1 MPCATR
7 RYFRARKSRKGP
19 VMKRVSLSAHCVGCL
34 VMLGSLTLFSLLVP
48 SAAGQQTDGWRQLP
62 LAEFVQTIRSLTDGN
77 EGVAESL
84 WQEIRTQSTER
95 LLQVVAQNTA
105 ADYGDLVNLYLWARP
120 NLSSE
125 QTASA
130 LAALQPSSAQ
140 TGAWPFEKLQ
150 DVESRMGQAGIEVD
164 ALYSLTVNWL
174 GARDVRTLENVDQLG
189 WLFSQV
195 QHVDRKE
202 IGEQRF
208 SVQWTGLVLA
218 PANGAYAFSI
228 SPLDL
233 NYNHGGS
240 FRDQKVVVFL
250 GDKQILDSSTNG
262 YTYQAEPVTLTAG
275 TPVPLRVELTYA
287 CTSQGVIDDR
297 PAIAQLFWEGPG
309 LKKQLVPSTAL
320 RTPDGSQNGLQGVY
334 QLAGGG
340 QEVNVTRI
348 DPRIAFTWIHQNFVL
363 SSHDALRQ
371 QLAAQLQTV
380 AGSGATLGRWEQ
392 DAASNPERWQSH
404 WAFLESLDV
413 DQQPRWV
420 QTLLAHPALLD
431 DCAPYAIANLYS
443 RCRVGAPDESLQAVG
458 RWAQAHADET
468 AILRADFYDVNR
480 GVYRELSRKIT
491 WQYRP
496 HLEMLERDYLILPD
510 GRCALP
516 VAYVL
521 SYAYRDL
528 GRMPQ
533 WIEKLEA
540 QLADPQCDGDKRVNW
555 LLARA
560 QAEEIRHGAPEQH
573 WFTTDRFLAG
583 RQWIEEAALMAET
596 EAARLRV
603 YKELVARQLVDE
615 RVATARKLTD
625 DAAKRCTSPES
636 AAAIA
641 QWRMELTAAEF
652 AITQRHAA
660 HEAAVQAAYVDRLR
674 ARYQQA
680 QASGDEAASQ
690 RYRDL
695 LSAAG
700 DTKQ

>member
-1 MPCATR
+1 M
-7 RYFRARKSRKGP
+7 F
-19 VMKRVSLSAHCVGCL
+19 
-34 VMLGSLTLFSLLVP
+34 GSLALFSLLVP
-48 SAAGQQTDGWRQLP
+48 SAAGQQPDGWRQLP
-62 LAEFVQTIRSLTDGN
+62 LPEFVQTIRALTDGN

-120 NLSSE
+120 NLSPE

-130 LAALQPSSAQ
+130 LAALQPTSAQ
-140 TGAWPFEKLQ
+140 TGTWSFEKLQ

-164 ALYSLTVNWL
+164 ALYGLTVNWL

-195 QHVDRKE
+195 QHVDRNE

-218 PANGAYAFSI
+218 PANGAYTFSI

-233 NYNHGGS
+233 NYNHGGT
-240 FRDQKVVVFL
+240 FRDQKVVVWL
-250 GDKQILDSSTNG
+250 GDKQILDSSANG
-262 YTYQAEPVTLTAG
+262 YTYLAEPVTLTAG

-334 QLAGGG
+334 QLTGGG

-392 DAASNPERWQSH
+392 DATSNPERWQAH

-413 DQQPRWV
+413 DQQPRWG

-458 RWAQAHADET
+458 RWAQAHADEN

-496 HLEMLERDYLILPD
+496 HLELLERDYLILPD

-528 GRMPQ
+528 GQMPQ
-533 WIEKLEA
+533 WIEKLES
-540 QLADPQCDGDKRVNW
+540 QLSDPQCDGDKRVNW

-573 WFTTDRFLAG
+573 WLTTDRFLAG
-583 RQWIEEAALMAET
+583 RQWIEEAALLAET

-636 AAAIA
+636 AAALA
-641 QWRMELTAAEF
+641 QWRLELTAAEF

-660 HEAAVQAAYVDRLR
+660 HEAAVQAAYIERLR

-700 DTKQ
+700 DNNQ

>member
-1 MPCATR
+1 MIGGLTLL
-7 RYFRARKSRKGP
+7 
-19 VMKRVSLSAHCVGCL
+19 SLSVR
-34 VMLGSLTLFSLLVP
+34 
-48 SAAGQQTDGWRQLP
+48 SAAGQQPDGWRQMP

-84 WQEIRTQSTER
+84 WQEIRAQSTER
-95 LLQVVAQNTA
+95 LLQVVAQKTA

-120 NLSSE
+120 NLSPE

-130 LAALQPSSAQ
+130 LAALQPTSAQ
-140 TGAWPFEKLQ
+140 TGTWSFEKLQ

-164 ALYSLTVNWL
+164 ALYGLTVNWL
-174 GARDVRTLENVDQLG
+174 SARDVRTIESVDQLG

-208 SVQWTGLVLA
+208 SVQWSGLVLA
-218 PANGAYAFSI
+218 PTNGAYTFSI

-233 NYNHGGS
+233 NYNHGGT
-240 FRDQKVVVFL
+240 FRDQKVVVWL
-250 GDKQILDSSTNG
+250 GDKQILDSAANG
-262 YTYQAEPVTLTAG
+262 YTVQAEPVTLTAG
-275 TPVPLRVELTYA
+275 TSVPLRVELTYA

-392 DAASNPERWQSH
+392 DVASNPERWQAH

-458 RWAQAHADET
+458 RWAQSHADEAAT
-468 AILRADFYDVNR
+468 LRADFYDVNR

-496 HLEMLERDYLILPD
+496 HLELLERDYLILPD

-596 EAARLRV
+596 EAARLRM

-636 AAAIA
+636 AAALA
-641 QWRMELTAAEF
+641 QWRMELTAAEH
-652 AITQRHAA
+652 AITQRHAE
-660 HEAAVQAAYVDRLR
+660 HEASVQAAYVNRLR
-674 ARYQQA
+674 TRYQQA
-680 QASGDEAASQ
+680 VDSGDEAASQ
-690 RYRDL
+690 HYRDL

-700 DTKQ
+700 DNNQ

>member
-1 MPCATR
+1 
-7 RYFRARKSRKGP
+7 
-19 VMKRVSLSAHCVGCL
+19 MKRVSLSAHCVGCL

-48 SAAGQQTDGWRQLP
+48 SAAGQQPDGWRQLP
-62 LAEFVQTIRSLTDGN
+62 LAEFVQTIRTLTDGN
-77 EGVAESL
+77 EGVAETL
-84 WQEIRTQSTER
+84 WQEIRTQSTDR
-95 LLQVVAQNTA
+95 LLQVVAQKTA

-120 NLSSE
+120 NLSPE

-130 LAALQPSSAQ
+130 LAALQPTSAQ

-174 GARDVRTLENVDQLG
+174 SARDVRTLENVDQLG

-218 PANGAYAFSI
+218 PANGAYTFSI

-240 FRDQKVVVFL
+240 FRDQKVVVWL
-250 GDKQILDSSTNG
+250 GDKQILDSSANG

-380 AGSGATLGRWEQ
+380 ASSGATLGRWEQ
-392 DAASNPERWQSH
+392 DAASNPERWQAH

-458 RWAQAHADET
+458 RWAQAHAAEA

-496 HLEMLERDYLILPD
+496 HLELLERDYLILPD

-540 QLADPQCDGDKRVNW
+540 QLADPQCEGDKRVNW

-573 WFTTDRFLAG
+573 WLTTDRFLAG

-641 QWRMELTAAEF
+641 QWRMELTAAEH

-660 HEAAVQAAYVDRLR
+660 HEAAVQAAYIDRLR

-700 DTKQ
+700 DNKQ